1 VTPFFRFKQNF
12 EPLLGRRSAIIYSV
26 AAISSS
32 ERVYAVLA
40 DSVSAI
46 KLDLNQQPKI
56 SAAQIFDSGMTD
68 SGV

>member
-1 VTPFFRFKQNF
+1 M
-12 EPLLGRRSAIIYSV
+12 